1 MVGFPVWTLRNLSLM
16 AMLVGLSACM
26 VAGQQ
31 AGSPAETAGGP
42 GKIYDEGP
50 DVTAPQLLPME
61 RTIPQADACARE
73 SDDEIDL
80 SLIVDANGKPRD
92 VTLINP
98 VGTPLE
104 RLAKRIVEQDTF
116 KPGALKGEAV
126 EVRLKARVGI
136 QGCYA
141 TKKDANGNSTEVF
154 RLKAQPVQIFG
165 EQPRP
170 ELEQTEQEAS
180 KIAVAREYLAAAA
193 GTPGLERIGKN
204 GVSAPVPLN
213 SVGAE
218 YSEEARRE
226 KIMGVCLVSVIVD
239 TQGKPQNPH
248 VIRALG
254 YGLDQKALEA
264 VRKYHFKPAMKAGV
278 PVPVMIT
285 VEVNFR
291 LYER

>member
-116 KPGALKGEAV
+116 KPGAVSYTHLDVYK
-126 EVRLKARVGI
+126 R
-136 QGCYA
+136 
-141 TKKDANGNSTEVF
+141 
-154 RLKAQPVQIFG
+154 QP
-165 EQPRP
+165 
-170 ELEQTEQEAS
+170 TA
-180 KIAVAREYLAAAA
+180 
-193 GTPGLERIGKN
+193 
-204 GVSAPVPLN
+204 
-213 SVGAE
+213 
-218 YSEEARRE
+218 
-226 KIMGVCLVSVIVD
+226 
-239 TQGKPQNPH
+239 
-248 VIRALG
+248 
-254 YGLDQKALEA
+254 
-264 VRKYHFKPAMKAGV
+264 
-278 PVPVMIT
+278 
-285 VEVNFR
+285 
-291 LYER
+291 